1 MYKKYIKRRLEE
13 IGFPILFFVTIL
25 ATWEI
30 FVMIFAIP
38 EYLLPKPTKIISEII
53 LNFNSLLRHTI
64 ITMIEVVFGFL
75 IGNVLGFLGAVIF
88 AHSKTIEKGL
98 YPYAIALKTTPILAI
113 APLLVLWFG
122 TGMISKIVAAAVVCF
137 FPILVNTVKGL
148 KNIDDEYLDL
158 LRSFSASK
166 YQIFTKLRLPN
177 SLPYVF
183 SALKISTGLA
193 VVGAIVGEFVGAKEG
208 IGFVILISTYHLET
222 ATMFAAI
229 IMSAL
234 GGILFFYFIS
244 LIERKIIF
252 WQKTK
257 NSF

>member
-1 MYKKYIKRRLEE
+1 MYKKNIKRRLEE

-64 ITMIEVVFGFL
+64 ITMIEVIFGFL

-122 TGMISKIVAAAVVCF
+122 TGMISKIVAAAIVCF

-177 SLPYVF
+177 SLPYIF

>member
-1 MYKKYIKRRLEE
+1 MYKKNIKRRLEE
-13 IGFPILFFVTIL
+13 IGFPILFFVGIL

-30 FVMIFAIP
+30 FVLILAIP

-64 ITMIEVVFGFL
+64 ITMIEVIFGFL

-88 AHSKTIEKGL
+88 AHSKTMEKGL

-166 YQIFTKLRLPN
+166 YQIFAKLRLPN
-177 SLPYVF
+177 SLPYIF

-234 GGILFFYFIS
+234 GGILFFYLIS

>member
-1 MYKKYIKRRLEE
+1 MYKKNIKRRLEE

-30 FVMIFAIP
+30 FVMIFSIP

-64 ITMIEVVFGFL
+64 ITMIEVIFGFL

-122 TGMISKIVAAAVVCF
+122 TGMISKIVAAAIVCF

-177 SLPYVF
+177 SLPYIF

>member
-1 MYKKYIKRRLEE
+1 MYKKNIKRRLEE

-64 ITMIEVVFGFL
+64 ITMIEVFFGFL

-177 SLPYVF
+177 SLPYIF

-234 GGILFFYFIS
+234 GGILFFYLIN

>member
-1 MYKKYIKRRLEE
+1 MYKKNIKRRLEE

-64 ITMIEVVFGFL
+64 ITMIEIFFGFL

-177 SLPYVF
+177 SLPYIF

-234 GGILFFYFIS
+234 GGILFFYLIN